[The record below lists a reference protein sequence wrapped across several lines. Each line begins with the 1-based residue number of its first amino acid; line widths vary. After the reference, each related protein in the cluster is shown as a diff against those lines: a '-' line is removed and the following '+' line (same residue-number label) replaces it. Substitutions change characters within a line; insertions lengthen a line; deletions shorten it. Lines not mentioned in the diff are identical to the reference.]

1 MSARVLVV
9 DDQES
14 MRDVLV
20 ECLEFGGYEACSA
33 STGEEGMEALDRQS
47 IGLVITDHLMPGMNG
62 FEFTKLI
69 RESYDIPVI
78 MLTGMGQP
86 DEADSYVEVVDAYL
100 SKPIGVHELL
110 DKIES
115 VLQGK
120 RLDDASSAIPIG

>member
-20 ECLEFGGYEACSA
+20 ECLEFGGYEAYSA
-33 STGEEGMEALDRQS
+33 STGEEGMEALDHQS
-47 IGLVITDHLMPGMNG
+47 IGLVITDHLMPGMDG
-62 FEFTKLI
+62 FEFSKRI
-69 RESYDIPVI
+69 RESHNVPVI

-86 DEADSYVEVVDAYL
+86 DEGEDNAEVVDAYL

-110 DKIES
+110 DIIES

-120 RLDDASSAIPIG
+120 RLDDASSAIPVG